1 MLTYTSLHI
10 RVNIN
15 VYVYVYIYEGMRL
28 SATGSHMCIRC
39 TGWQWST
46 GWPRWQVASC
56 WRALQ
61 LCGSFAGYHLWFM
74 PSCALQSHCANIHRV
89 YALTRLSHT
98 YAQFTVHPTPCCPC
112 PYRIGHC
119 CCMLVRLQQRF
130 HHVQPRVVLG
140 GAMQR
145 QVAMQRN
152 SNNHEHYQGRQQQYK
167 ADSLKALSLLPAASS
182 SLLYPSPPSLTNVYT
197 NPSQLT
203 SSLTR
208 YVYYTWRDMF
218 V

>member
-1 MLTYTSLHI
+1 M
-10 RVNIN
+10 
-15 VYVYVYIYEGMRL
+15 GL
-28 SATGSHMCIRC
+28 STTCSYMCIYH

-46 GWPRWQVASC
+46 GWRRWQVASC

-61 LCGSFAGYHLWFM
+61 LRGLFAGYHLWFM
-74 PSCALQSHCANIHRV
+74 PSCALQPHCANIHRV
-89 YALTRLSHT
+89 HAFTRLSHT
-98 YAQFTVHPTPCCPC
+98 YTQVIVHPTPCCPC

-130 HHVQPRVVLG
+130 HHVQPRLVLG

-167 ADSLKALSLLPAASS
+167 ADSSKALCCCLLPLHHSFTPPPPLSQMYTPTHPSS
-182 SLLYPSPPSLTNVYT
+182 HLLSLAIYITHEGTCLSKLMVGHSFAHTYAHI
-197 NPSQLT
+197 Q
-203 SSLTR
+203 
-208 YVYYTWRDMF
+208 
-218 V
+218 